1 MTHTEQHISAKMVV
15 EAIGR
20 KRLQQSLAVHKSSIT
35 GAIKSDQFHT
45 NWFLVVEELASDAGI
60 DTDADAFKALFP
72 MRKLQVVER
81 SPADV

>member
-1 MTHTEQHISAKMVV
+1 MTHTEQNISAKMVV

-45 NWFLVVEELASDAGI
+45 NWFLVVEKLASEAGI
-60 DTDADAFKALFP
+60 DTNAEAFKALFP
-72 MRKLQVVER
+72 MRKLQVVEGR
-81 SPADV
+81 LSDV